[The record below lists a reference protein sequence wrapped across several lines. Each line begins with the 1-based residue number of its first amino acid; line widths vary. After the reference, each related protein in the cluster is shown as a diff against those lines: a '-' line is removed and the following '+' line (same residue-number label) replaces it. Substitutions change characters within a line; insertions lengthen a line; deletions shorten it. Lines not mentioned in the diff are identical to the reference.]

1 MATRTEV
8 VRVNI
13 DEIVQE
19 LNLLDNEAELNPQ
32 QERHLASLRPR
43 ETALRAEFVAELV
56 AEIAAQGNSK

>member
-8 VRVNI
+8 LRVNI

-32 QERHLASLRPR
+32 QARRYVTLQTR
-43 ETALRAEFVAELV
+43 ETGLRAELA
-56 AEIAAQGNSK
+56 AEIATQGNSK